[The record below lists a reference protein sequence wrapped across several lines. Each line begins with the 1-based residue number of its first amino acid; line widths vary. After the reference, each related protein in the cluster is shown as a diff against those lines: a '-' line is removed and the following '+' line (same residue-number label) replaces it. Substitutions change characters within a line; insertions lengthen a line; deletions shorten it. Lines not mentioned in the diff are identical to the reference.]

1 MWYPLKFRE
10 VLRDYSF
17 GARWIPELLGKP
29 WLPKEGVIAETWEVC
44 DHGKD
49 ISIVKNG
56 RLAGKSLHELIAAH
70 GADLLGSQVMEVTG
84 GRFPIIAKFLD
95 ATYELSP
102 QVHPDDKKAPK
113 NKVEKTGKT
122 EAWYVLAA
130 KPGAVVHCGVKPGVT
145 KSELRAIMRAGD
157 PYDAL
162 MPWPVEA
169 GDMVFVP
176 AGAVHASKGG
186 IIIYEIMQN
195 CDTTYCFPAES
206 DSRRSIEI
214 ERGRRKFL
222 DAVHFE
228 KNPIYKTVQV
238 TIRSEGC
245 ARTFVLVCR
254 YFAVERLDITKPWK
268 GTLDGRRFEFFS
280 CIEGG
285 GKVRC
290 GEGEES
296 FGKGESFFI
305 PAKAGE
311 YVIEPEKET
320 AVIKAYLPDLKADVV
335 APLKKAG
342 LAGEEIRMLGGKG
355 LFNDLTDLV

>member
-1 MWYPLKFRE
+1 MWYPLKFHE

-29 WLPKEGVIAETWEVC
+29 WLPREGVIAETWEIC

-49 ISIVKNG
+49 ISIVRNG
-56 RLAGKSLHELIAAH
+56 ELTGKSLHELIKQH
-70 GADLLGSQVMEVTG
+70 GADLLGTQVMEMTK

-95 ATYELSP
+95 ATNELSP

-130 KPGAVVHCGVKPGVT
+130 RPGAVVHCGVKPSVT

-206 DSRRSIEI
+206 NSRRSIEI

-228 KNPIYKTVQV
+228 KDPTYRTVPV
-238 TIRSEGC
+238 TTSSAGC
-245 ARTFVLVCR
+245 VRTFVLACR
-254 YFAVERLDITKPWK
+254 YFAVERLDITKPWN
-268 GTLDGRRFEFFS
+268 GMLDGRRFELFS

-285 GKVRC
+285 GKVHC
-290 GEGEES
+290 EGGEEV
-296 FGKGESFFI
+296 FGKGESFFL
-305 PAKAGE
+305 PAKAGK
-311 YVIEPEKET
+311 YAIEPQSET
-320 AVIKAYLPDLKADVV
+320 ALIKAYLPDLKQDIVT
-335 APLKKAG
+335 PLKEAG
-342 LAGEEIRMLGGKG
+342 FSNKEIASLGGKG
-355 LFNDLTDLV
+355 SFNDLAGLV